1 MRSYAKVHVLHAGE
15 LTYDQSLAFK
25 ELDVIPPVH
34 HRSKEFQQKVPVS
47 SYLIEHP
54 QGNIVVDTGWH
65 EDIRTNPKKHLGEEI
80 YQFIE
85 YKLPE
90 GHSIKEQLAAK
101 NLSPEDI
108 HTVVITHLDV
118 DHISGLK
125 LLSKAERFLVSEPEW
140 ENHRDESKEKWY
152 KGIDFEPVKLEK
164 IPFGPHQLGKD
175 LFGDSLV
182 YLVFT
187 PGHTAGHISVL
198 VRVEAG
204 WVLLVSDVGYAEKSW
219 KEQILPGIT
228 VDDELAFQSLQ
239 WVKEFSE
246 LEDCVVAIANHDPNI
261 QPTVY

>member
-1 MRSYAKVHVLHAGE
+1 MENYAKVHVLHVGE
-15 LTYDQSLAFK
+15 LTYDRSLAFK
-25 ELDVIPPVH
+25 ELEVIPPFH
-34 HRSKEFQQKVPVS
+34 ERGKAFQQKVPVS

-65 EDIRTNPKKHLGEEI
+65 EDIRTSPKEHLGEDI

-90 GHSIKEQLAAK
+90 GHSVKEQLAAR

-125 LLSKAERFLVSEPEW
+125 LLSGAKRILVSEQEW
-140 ENHRDESKEKWY
+140 KNHRDESKEKWY
-152 KGIDFEPVKLEK
+152 EDIDFELVKLEK

-175 LFGDSLV
+175 LFGDGLV

-187 PGHTAGHISVL
+187 PGHTTGHMSVL

-219 KEQILPGIT
+219 KEQILPGNT
-228 VDDELAFQSLQ
+228 VDDELAYQSLQ

-246 LEDCVVAIANHDPNI
+246 REDCAAAIANHDPSV
-261 QPTVY
+261 QPTVF